1 MAPNLWGIVGNK
13 KARFAWYGYS
23 QALATAD
30 GNWTEEEL
38 DAYLSDPDDYLPG
51 TSKTLIGISDAE
63 ERAKLI
69 DYLKTLKD

>member
-38 DAYLSDPDDYLPG
+38 DAYLSDPDDYLPD